1 MQIEKLKKLSRH
13 VIFCGIYCWAC
24 TFLNFYLLLV
34 RKIKVRLLSRKWPS
48 VVLKVKEFSINWM
61 IWTLTGKFMWLL
73 KFIHIN
79 WPYHWHSNSPQL
91 STFSYN
97 SNGVCLLNNKPFG
110 NQFLNTITSFNLYLP
125 FYAYCNKWRNLVLI
139 TSRNQKV
146 EKLKE
151 VQYFKNKKKKNAV
164 QPNNHL

>member
-1 MQIEKLKKLSRH
+1 MLE
-13 VIFCGIYCWAC
+13 
-24 TFLNFYLLLV
+24 
-34 RKIKVRLLSRKWPS
+34 
-48 VVLKVKEFSINWM
+48 VKEFSINWM

-73 KFIHIN
+73 KFIHTN
-79 WPYHWHSNSPQL
+79 WSNHWHSNSPQL

-110 NQFLNTITSFNLYLP
+110 NQFLNTFISLNLYLP

-151 VQYFKNKKKKNAV
+151 VQHFKNKKKQKMQFNLITIFKVLFESSAYTCFFYTAV
-164 QPNNHL
+164 TQ